1 MGFMANLKGQQA
13 LTLQSKGRND
23 EARAKYEEAIKA
35 GMNQPR
41 LLLAY
46 SVLLIRAGEYEK
58 ARDLLVKTQKAPGIT
73 ADQKSQLFMN
83 YAVCA
88 YKLGDA
94 EKGLALLEKQHLPPF
109 RIRQSNWICRMACRK
124 HTLKPADPAY
134 VRNTVFRNQLP
145 HTPWNHSR
153 ICTQ

>member
-73 ADQKSQLFMN
+73 ADQL
-83 YAVCA
+83 
-88 YKLGDA
+88 A
-94 EKGLALLEKQHLPPF
+94 E
-109 RIRQSNWICRMACRK
+109 
-124 HTLKPADPAY
+124 
-134 VRNTVFRNQLP
+134 
-145 HTPWNHSR
+145 
-153 ICTQ
+153 